1 MIVNRKV
8 DIEGPATLSL
18 YFREAHGPR
27 SNADLI
33 QPSSA
38 TDGSSTAPTPV
49 EGERVVVIDVKGLH
63 SDEILGALVRKT
75 AAKQVEP
82 SPEDKLEMQEIAD
95 LRQRGEVDR
104 QRNLA
109 MLKEQ
114 RREKARLAQAMSEA
128 AAIKASAQ

>member
-1 MIVNRKV
+1 MIVNRKI
-8 DIEGPATLSL
+8 DTEGPATLSL
-18 YFREAHGPR
+18 YFREGDGPR
-27 SNADLI
+27 ANADLI

-63 SDEILGALVRKT
+63 SNDIIETLVRKT
-75 AAKQVEP
+75 AAREVEP
-82 SPEDKLEMQEIAD
+82 SPEDNLEMQEIAD

-104 QRNLA
+104 KRNLT